1 MPLIIVRNDITKM
14 KVDAI
19 VNAANETLLGGGGV
33 DGCIHRA
40 AGPELL
46 QECRTL
52 GGCRTGE
59 AKITGAYRLPCRY
72 IIHTVGPVWNG
83 GKCGEREQLAS
94 CYRTSLVLAKEHGCE
109 TVAFPLISSG
119 VFGYPKDQALRV
131 AVDAIS
137 EFLAEND
144 MTVYIVIFDRAAY
157 QIGNKL
163 FADKKL
169 DAIQEVQQE
178 MLDFLTQKEK
188 SALKADLNFLMDIQN
203 NYKYNWNSEKYKAAN
218 HAKVLDIRQEAA
230 RQIDFYQEQIKKQL
244 GKKALLHSDHDVQ
257 KMLEKVQGEFKEY
270 QLALYIYGFAYFLE
284 VVLQENYEKAYLSAI
299 AKRIDEMAFQYREF
313 YSLAYS
319 QIENLSK
326 SSLQAHLFGGL
337 SAINKGAGTA
347 IAKIPGINKSQIDE
361 TLIEAG
367 ERIGAY
373 KNRRVQTTM
382 QQLLERQSSCVRPF
396 IDNINAVNRLYNE
409 PVTLIFN
416 HDTLYL
422 GSTPDQT

>member
-1 MPLIIVRNDITKM
+1 MIELE
-14 KVDAI
+14 
-19 VNAANETLLGGGGV
+19 AARKN
-33 DGCIHRA
+33 
-40 AGPELL
+40 ELL
-46 QECRTL
+46 KAMSATELAPLEVKNEISVQTYSKIPLSRLTAL
-52 GGCRTGE
+52 GTGFE
-59 AKITGAYRLPCRY
+59 PVVSAIQQVTSHGQATSGFYKVTIPKGTHLAQFKEKSGFLGTA
-72 IIHTVGPVWNG
+72 VG
-83 GKCGEREQLAS
+83 
-94 CYRTSLVLAKEHGCE
+94 EHGIVGQAQLNPLLCDP
-109 TVAFPLISSG
+109 TMLLVAA
-119 VFGYPKDQALRV
+119 AL
-131 AVDAIS
+131 ANI
-137 EFLAEND
+137 
-144 MTVYIVIFDRAAY
+144 
-157 QIGNKL
+157 
-163 FADKKL
+163 DKKL

-347 IAKIPGINKSQIDE
+347 IAKIPGINKPQIDE
-361 TLIEAG
+361 TLIEDG

>member
-1 MPLIIVRNDITKM
+1 MNELETARKNEFLKAMSATELAPLEVKNEISVQTYSKIPLSRLTALGTGFEPVVSAIQQVTSHGQATSGFY
-14 KVDAI
+14 KVTIPKGTHLAQFK
-19 VNAANETLLGGGGV
+19 EKSGFLGT
-33 DGCIHRA
+33 A
-40 AGPELL
+40 
-46 QECRTL
+46 
-52 GGCRTGE
+52 
-59 AKITGAYRLPCRY
+59 
-72 IIHTVGPVWNG
+72 VG
-83 GKCGEREQLAS
+83 
-94 CYRTSLVLAKEHGCE
+94 EHGIVGQAQLNPLLCDP
-109 TVAFPLISSG
+109 TMLLVAA
-119 VFGYPKDQALRV
+119 AL
-131 AVDAIS
+131 ANI
-137 EFLAEND
+137 
-144 MTVYIVIFDRAAY
+144 
-157 QIGNKL
+157 
-163 FADKKL
+163 DKKL

-178 MLDFLTQKEK
+178 MLDFLAQKEK

-270 QLALYIYGFAYFLE
+270 QLALYIYGFTYFLE
-284 VVLQENYEKAYLSAI
+284 VMLQENYEKAYLSAV
-299 AKRIDEMAFQYREF
+299 AKRIDEMSFQYREF

-319 QIENLSK
+319 QIENMSK

>member
-1 MPLIIVRNDITKM
+1 MNELETARKNELLKAMSATELAPLEVKNEISVQTYSKIPLSRLTALGTGFEPVVTAIQQVTSHGQATSGFYKVTIPKGTHLAQFKEKSGFLGTAVGEHGIVGQAQLNPLLCDPT
-14 KVDAI
+14 
-19 VNAANETLLGGGGV
+19 TLL
-33 DGCIHRA
+33 A
-40 AGPELL
+40 AV
-46 QECRTL
+46 
-52 GGCRTGE
+52 
-59 AKITGAYRLPCRY
+59 A
-72 IIHTVGPVWNG
+72 
-83 GKCGEREQLAS
+83 LAS
-94 CYRTSLVLAKEHGCE
+94 
-109 TVAFPLISSG
+109 I
-119 VFGYPKDQALRV
+119 
-131 AVDAIS
+131 
-137 EFLAEND
+137 
-144 MTVYIVIFDRAAY
+144 
-157 QIGNKL
+157 
-163 FADKKL
+163 DKKL

-178 MLDFLTQKEK
+178 MLDFLAQKEK

>member
-59 AKITGAYRLPCRY
+59 AKLTGAYRLPCKY
-72 IIHTVGPVWNG
+72 VIHTVGPVWNG
-83 GKCGEREQLAS
+83 GKYGEREQLAS

>member
-1 MPLIIVRNDITKM
+1 MNELETARKNELLKAMSATELAPLEVKNEISVQTYSKIPLSRLTALGTGFEPVVSAIQQVTSHGQATSGFYKVTIPKGTHLAQFKEKSGFLGTAVGEHGIVGQAQLNPLLCDPT
-14 KVDAI
+14 
-19 VNAANETLLGGGGV
+19 TLL
-33 DGCIHRA
+33 A
-40 AGPELL
+40 A
-46 QECRTL
+46 
-52 GGCRTGE
+52 
-59 AKITGAYRLPCRY
+59 AA
-72 IIHTVGPVWNG
+72 
-83 GKCGEREQLAS
+83 
-94 CYRTSLVLAKEHGCE
+94 LVN
-109 TVAFPLISSG
+109 I
-119 VFGYPKDQALRV
+119 
-131 AVDAIS
+131 
-137 EFLAEND
+137 
-144 MTVYIVIFDRAAY
+144 
-157 QIGNKL
+157 
-163 FADKKL
+163 DKKL

-178 MLDFLTQKEK
+178 MLDFLAQKEK

>member
-1 MPLIIVRNDITKM
+1 M
-14 KVDAI
+14 
-19 VNAANETLLGGGGV
+19 NELETA
-33 DGCIHRA
+33 RKN
-40 AGPELL
+40 ELL
-46 QECRTL
+46 KAMSATELAPIEVKNEISVQTYSKIPLSRLTAL
-52 GGCRTGE
+52 GTGFE
-59 AKITGAYRLPCRY
+59 PVVSAIQQVTSHGQATSGFYKVTIPKGTHLAQFKEKSGFLGTA
-72 IIHTVGPVWNG
+72 VG
-83 GKCGEREQLAS
+83 
-94 CYRTSLVLAKEHGCE
+94 EHGI
-109 TVAFPLISSG
+109 VGQAQLNPLLCD
-119 VFGYPKDQALRV
+119 PTMLLAAAAL
-131 AVDAIS
+131 ANI
-137 EFLAEND
+137 
-144 MTVYIVIFDRAAY
+144 
-157 QIGNKL
+157 
-163 FADKKL
+163 DKKL

-178 MLDFLTQKEK
+178 MLDFLAQKEK

>member
-1 MPLIIVRNDITKM
+1 M
-14 KVDAI
+14 
-19 VNAANETLLGGGGV
+19 NELETA
-33 DGCIHRA
+33 RKN
-40 AGPELL
+40 ELL
-46 QECRTL
+46 KAMSATELAPLEVKNEISVQTYSKIPLSRLTAL
-52 GGCRTGE
+52 GTGFE
-59 AKITGAYRLPCRY
+59 PVVSAIQQVTSHGQSTSGFYKVTIPKGTHLAQFKEKSGFLGTA
-72 IIHTVGPVWNG
+72 VG
-83 GKCGEREQLAS
+83 
-94 CYRTSLVLAKEHGCE
+94 EHGIVGQAQLNPLLCDP
-109 TVAFPLISSG
+109 TMLLVAA
-119 VFGYPKDQALRV
+119 AL
-131 AVDAIS
+131 ANI
-137 EFLAEND
+137 
-144 MTVYIVIFDRAAY
+144 
-157 QIGNKL
+157 
-163 FADKKL
+163 DKKL

>member
-1 MPLIIVRNDITKM
+1 M
-14 KVDAI
+14 
-19 VNAANETLLGGGGV
+19 NELETA
-33 DGCIHRA
+33 RKN
-40 AGPELL
+40 ELL
-46 QECRTL
+46 KAMSATELAPLEVKNEISVQTYSKIPLSRLTAL
-52 GGCRTGE
+52 GTGFE
-59 AKITGAYRLPCRY
+59 PVASAIQQVTSHGQATSGFYKVTIPKGTHLAQFKEKSGFLGTA
-72 IIHTVGPVWNG
+72 VG
-83 GKCGEREQLAS
+83 
-94 CYRTSLVLAKEHGCE
+94 EHGIVGQAQLNPLLCDP
-109 TVAFPLISSG
+109 TMLLVAA
-119 VFGYPKDQALRV
+119 AL
-131 AVDAIS
+131 ANI
-137 EFLAEND
+137 
-144 MTVYIVIFDRAAY
+144 
-157 QIGNKL
+157 
-163 FADKKL
+163 DKKL

-284 VVLQENYEKAYLSAI
+284 VMLQENYEKAYLSAI
-299 AKRIDEMAFQYREF
+299 AKRIDEMSFQYREF

>member
-1 MPLIIVRNDITKM
+1 M
-14 KVDAI
+14 
-19 VNAANETLLGGGGV
+19 NELETA
-33 DGCIHRA
+33 RKN
-40 AGPELL
+40 ELL
-46 QECRTL
+46 KAMSATELAPLEVKNEISVQTYSKIPLSRLTAL
-52 GGCRTGE
+52 GTGFE
-59 AKITGAYRLPCRY
+59 PVVSAIQQVTSHGQATSGFYKVTIPKGTHLAQFKEKSGFLGTA
-72 IIHTVGPVWNG
+72 VG
-83 GKCGEREQLAS
+83 
-94 CYRTSLVLAKEHGCE
+94 EHGIVGQAQLNPLLCDP
-109 TVAFPLISSG
+109 TMLLVAA
-119 VFGYPKDQALRV
+119 AL
-131 AVDAIS
+131 ANI
-137 EFLAEND
+137 
-144 MTVYIVIFDRAAY
+144 
-157 QIGNKL
+157 
-163 FADKKL
+163 DKKL

-367 ERIGAY
+367 EKIGAY
-373 KNRRVQTTM
+373 KKHRVQTTM
-382 QQLLERQSSCVRPF
+382 RQLLERQSSCVRPF

>member
-1 MPLIIVRNDITKM
+1 MNELETARKNELLKAMSATELAPLEVKNEISVQTYSKIPLSRLTALGTGFEPVVSAIQQVTSHGQATSGFYKVTIPKGTHLAQFKEKSGFLGTAVGEHGIVGQAQLNPLLCDPT
-14 KVDAI
+14 
-19 VNAANETLLGGGGV
+19 TLL
-33 DGCIHRA
+33 A
-40 AGPELL
+40 A
-46 QECRTL
+46 
-52 GGCRTGE
+52 
-59 AKITGAYRLPCRY
+59 AA
-72 IIHTVGPVWNG
+72 
-83 GKCGEREQLAS
+83 LAS
-94 CYRTSLVLAKEHGCE
+94 
-109 TVAFPLISSG
+109 I
-119 VFGYPKDQALRV
+119 
-131 AVDAIS
+131 
-137 EFLAEND
+137 
-144 MTVYIVIFDRAAY
+144 
-157 QIGNKL
+157 
-163 FADKKL
+163 DKKL

-178 MLDFLTQKEK
+178 MLDFLAQKEK

-326 SSLQAHLFGGL
+326 SSLQAQLFGGL

>member
-1 MPLIIVRNDITKM
+1 MNELETARKNELLKAMSATELAPLEVKNEISVQTYSKIPLSRLTALGTGFEPVVSAIQQVTSHGQATSGFYKVTIPKGTHLAQFKEKSGFLGTAVGEHGIVGQAQLNPLLCDPT
-14 KVDAI
+14 
-19 VNAANETLLGGGGV
+19 TLL
-33 DGCIHRA
+33 A
-40 AGPELL
+40 AA
-46 QECRTL
+46 TL
-52 GGCRTGE
+52 
-59 AKITGAYRLPCRY
+59 ANI
-72 IIHTVGPVWNG
+72 
-83 GKCGEREQLAS
+83 
-94 CYRTSLVLAKEHGCE
+94 
-109 TVAFPLISSG
+109 
-119 VFGYPKDQALRV
+119 
-131 AVDAIS
+131 
-137 EFLAEND
+137 
-144 MTVYIVIFDRAAY
+144 
-157 QIGNKL
+157 
-163 FADKKL
+163 DKKL

-178 MLDFLTQKEK
+178 MLDFLAQKEK

-244 GKKALLHSDHDVQ
+244 GKKALPHSDHDVQ

>member
-1 MPLIIVRNDITKM
+1 M
-14 KVDAI
+14 
-19 VNAANETLLGGGGV
+19 NELETA
-33 DGCIHRA
+33 RKN
-40 AGPELL
+40 ELL
-46 QECRTL
+46 KAMSATELAPLEVKNEISVQTYSKIPLSRLTAL
-52 GGCRTGE
+52 GTGFE
-59 AKITGAYRLPCRY
+59 PVASAIQQVTSHGQATSGFYKVTIPKGTHLAQFKEKSGFLGTA
-72 IIHTVGPVWNG
+72 VG
-83 GKCGEREQLAS
+83 
-94 CYRTSLVLAKEHGCE
+94 EHGIVGQAQLNPLLCDP
-109 TVAFPLISSG
+109 TMLLVAA
-119 VFGYPKDQALRV
+119 AL
-131 AVDAIS
+131 ANI
-137 EFLAEND
+137 
-144 MTVYIVIFDRAAY
+144 
-157 QIGNKL
+157 
-163 FADKKL
+163 DKKL

-299 AKRIDEMAFQYREF
+299 AKRIDKMAFQYREF

>member
-1 MPLIIVRNDITKM
+1 M
-14 KVDAI
+14 
-19 VNAANETLLGGGGV
+19 NELETA
-33 DGCIHRA
+33 RKN
-40 AGPELL
+40 ELL
-46 QECRTL
+46 KAMSATELAPLEVKNEISVQTYSKIPLSRLTAL
-52 GGCRTGE
+52 GTGFE
-59 AKITGAYRLPCRY
+59 PVVSAIQQVTSHGQATSGFYKVTIPKGTHLAQFKEKSGFLGTA
-72 IIHTVGPVWNG
+72 VG
-83 GKCGEREQLAS
+83 
-94 CYRTSLVLAKEHGCE
+94 EHGIVGQAQLNPLLCDP
-109 TVAFPLISSG
+109 TMLLVAA
-119 VFGYPKDQALRV
+119 AL
-131 AVDAIS
+131 ANI
-137 EFLAEND
+137 
-144 MTVYIVIFDRAAY
+144 
-157 QIGNKL
+157 
-163 FADKKL
+163 DKKL

-244 GKKALLHSDHDVQ
+244 GKKVLLHSDHDVQ

-326 SSLQAHLFGGL
+326 SSLQAHLFSGL

-382 QQLLERQSSCVRPF
+382 QQLLERQISCVRPF

-422 GSTPDQT
+422 GSPPDQT

>member
-1 MPLIIVRNDITKM
+1 MIELE
-14 KVDAI
+14 
-19 VNAANETLLGGGGV
+19 AARKN
-33 DGCIHRA
+33 
-40 AGPELL
+40 ELL
-46 QECRTL
+46 KAMSATELAPLEVKNEISVQTYSKIPLSRLTAL
-52 GGCRTGE
+52 GTGFE
-59 AKITGAYRLPCRY
+59 PVVSAIQQVTSHGQATSGFYKVTIPKGTHLAQFKEKSGFLGTA
-72 IIHTVGPVWNG
+72 VG
-83 GKCGEREQLAS
+83 
-94 CYRTSLVLAKEHGCE
+94 EHGIVGQAQLNPLLCDP
-109 TVAFPLISSG
+109 TMLLVAA
-119 VFGYPKDQALRV
+119 AL
-131 AVDAIS
+131 ANI
-137 EFLAEND
+137 
-144 MTVYIVIFDRAAY
+144 
-157 QIGNKL
+157 
-163 FADKKL
+163 DKKL

-218 HAKVLDIRQEAA
+218 HAKILDIRQEAA

-347 IAKIPGINKSQIDE
+347 IAKIPGINKPQIDE

>member
-1 MPLIIVRNDITKM
+1 MNELETARKNELLKAMSATELAPLEVKNEISVQTYSKIPLSRLTALGTGFKPVVSAIQQVTSHGQATSGFYKVTIPKGTHLAQFKEKSGFLGTAVGEHGIVGQAQLNPLLCDPT
-14 KVDAI
+14 
-19 VNAANETLLGGGGV
+19 TLL
-33 DGCIHRA
+33 A
-40 AGPELL
+40 A
-46 QECRTL
+46 
-52 GGCRTGE
+52 
-59 AKITGAYRLPCRY
+59 AA
-72 IIHTVGPVWNG
+72 
-83 GKCGEREQLAS
+83 LAN
-94 CYRTSLVLAKEHGCE
+94 
-109 TVAFPLISSG
+109 I
-119 VFGYPKDQALRV
+119 
-131 AVDAIS
+131 
-137 EFLAEND
+137 
-144 MTVYIVIFDRAAY
+144 
-157 QIGNKL
+157 
-163 FADKKL
+163 DKKL

-178 MLDFLTQKEK
+178 MLDFLAQKEK

>member
-1 MPLIIVRNDITKM
+1 MNELETARKNELLKAMSATELAPLEVKNEISVQTYSKIPLSRLTALGTGFEPVASAIQQVTSHGQATSGFYKVTIPKGTHLAQFKEKSGFLGTAVGEHGIVGQAQLNPLLCDPT
-14 KVDAI
+14 
-19 VNAANETLLGGGGV
+19 TLL
-33 DGCIHRA
+33 A
-40 AGPELL
+40 A
-46 QECRTL
+46 
-52 GGCRTGE
+52 
-59 AKITGAYRLPCRY
+59 AA
-72 IIHTVGPVWNG
+72 
-83 GKCGEREQLAS
+83 LAN
-94 CYRTSLVLAKEHGCE
+94 
-109 TVAFPLISSG
+109 I
-119 VFGYPKDQALRV
+119 
-131 AVDAIS
+131 
-137 EFLAEND
+137 
-144 MTVYIVIFDRAAY
+144 
-157 QIGNKL
+157 
-163 FADKKL
+163 DKKL

-178 MLDFLTQKEK
+178 MLDFLAQKEK

-230 RQIDFYQEQIKKQL
+230 RQIDFYQEQIKKQF
-244 GKKALLHSDHDVQ
+244 GKKTLLHSDHDVQ

-270 QLALYIYGFAYFLE
+270 QLALYVYGFAYFLE
-284 VVLQENYEKAYLSAI
+284 VMLQENYEKAYLSAI
-299 AKRIDEMAFQYREF
+299 AKRIDEMSLQYREF

-367 ERIGAY
+367 EKIGAY
-373 KNRRVQTTM
+373 KKHRVQTTM
-382 QQLLERQSSCVRPF
+382 RQLLERQSSCVRPF
-396 IDNINAVNRLYNE
+396 IDNINAVNHLYNE

>member
-1 MPLIIVRNDITKM
+1 MNELETARKNELLKAMSATELAPLEVKNEISVQTYSKIPLSRLTALGTGFEPVVSAIQQVTSHGQATSGFYKVTIPKGTHLAQFKEKSGFLGTAVGEHGIVGQAQLNPLLCDPT
-14 KVDAI
+14 
-19 VNAANETLLGGGGV
+19 TLL
-33 DGCIHRA
+33 A
-40 AGPELL
+40 A
-46 QECRTL
+46 
-52 GGCRTGE
+52 
-59 AKITGAYRLPCRY
+59 AA
-72 IIHTVGPVWNG
+72 
-83 GKCGEREQLAS
+83 LAN
-94 CYRTSLVLAKEHGCE
+94 
-109 TVAFPLISSG
+109 I
-119 VFGYPKDQALRV
+119 
-131 AVDAIS
+131 
-137 EFLAEND
+137 
-144 MTVYIVIFDRAAY
+144 
-157 QIGNKL
+157 
-163 FADKKL
+163 DKKL

-244 GKKALLHSDHDVQ
+244 GKKVLLHSDHDVQ

>member
-1 MPLIIVRNDITKM
+1 MNELETARKNELLKAMSATELAPLEVKNEISVQTYSKIPLSRLTALGTGFEPVVSAIQQVTSHGQATSGFYKVTIPKGTHLAQFKEKSGFLGTAVGEHGIVGQAQLNPLLCDPT
-14 KVDAI
+14 
-19 VNAANETLLGGGGV
+19 TLL
-33 DGCIHRA
+33 A
-40 AGPELL
+40 A
-46 QECRTL
+46 
-52 GGCRTGE
+52 
-59 AKITGAYRLPCRY
+59 AA
-72 IIHTVGPVWNG
+72 
-83 GKCGEREQLAS
+83 LAN
-94 CYRTSLVLAKEHGCE
+94 
-109 TVAFPLISSG
+109 I
-119 VFGYPKDQALRV
+119 
-131 AVDAIS
+131 
-137 EFLAEND
+137 
-144 MTVYIVIFDRAAY
+144 
-157 QIGNKL
+157 
-163 FADKKL
+163 DKKL

-178 MLDFLTQKEK
+178 MLNFLAQKER

-230 RQIDFYQEQIKKQL
+230 RQIDFYQEKIKKQL

-319 QIENLSK
+319 QIENMSK

>member
-1 MPLIIVRNDITKM
+1 MNELETARKNELLKAMSATELAPLEVKNEISVQTYSKIPLSRLTALGTGFEPVVSAIQQVTNHGQATSGFYKVTIPKGTHLAQFKEKSGFLGTAVGEHGIVGQAQLNPLLCDPT
-14 KVDAI
+14 
-19 VNAANETLLGGGGV
+19 TLL
-33 DGCIHRA
+33 A
-40 AGPELL
+40 A
-46 QECRTL
+46 
-52 GGCRTGE
+52 
-59 AKITGAYRLPCRY
+59 AA
-72 IIHTVGPVWNG
+72 
-83 GKCGEREQLAS
+83 LAN
-94 CYRTSLVLAKEHGCE
+94 
-109 TVAFPLISSG
+109 I
-119 VFGYPKDQALRV
+119 
-131 AVDAIS
+131 
-137 EFLAEND
+137 
-144 MTVYIVIFDRAAY
+144 
-157 QIGNKL
+157 
-163 FADKKL
+163 DKKL

-178 MLDFLTQKEK
+178 MLDFLAQKEK

-270 QLALYIYGFAYFLE
+270 QLALYTYGFAYFLE

-299 AKRIDEMAFQYREF
+299 AKIIDEMAFQYREF

-319 QIENLSK
+319 QIENMSK

>member
-1 MPLIIVRNDITKM
+1 MNELETARKNELLKAMSATELAPLEVKNEISVQTYSKIPLSRLTALGTGFEPVVSAIQQATSHGQATSGFYKVTIPKGTHLAQFKEKSGFLGTAVGEHGIVGQAQLNPLLCDPT
-14 KVDAI
+14 
-19 VNAANETLLGGGGV
+19 TLL
-33 DGCIHRA
+33 A
-40 AGPELL
+40 A
-46 QECRTL
+46 
-52 GGCRTGE
+52 
-59 AKITGAYRLPCRY
+59 AA
-72 IIHTVGPVWNG
+72 
-83 GKCGEREQLAS
+83 LAS
-94 CYRTSLVLAKEHGCE
+94 
-109 TVAFPLISSG
+109 I
-119 VFGYPKDQALRV
+119 
-131 AVDAIS
+131 
-137 EFLAEND
+137 
-144 MTVYIVIFDRAAY
+144 
-157 QIGNKL
+157 
-163 FADKKL
+163 DKKL

-178 MLDFLTQKEK
+178 MLDFLAQKEK

-218 HAKVLDIRQEAA
+218 HAKILDIRQEAA
-230 RQIDFYQEQIKKQL
+230 RQIDFYQERIKKQL

-326 SSLQAHLFGGL
+326 SSFQAHLFGGL

>member
-1 MPLIIVRNDITKM
+1 MNEIETARKNELLKAMSATELAPLEVKNEISVQTYSKIPLSRLTALGTGFEPVVSAIQQVTSHGQATSGFYKVTIPKGTYLAQFKERSGFLGTAVGEHGIVGQAQLNPLLCDPT
-14 KVDAI
+14 
-19 VNAANETLLGGGGV
+19 TLL
-33 DGCIHRA
+33 A
-40 AGPELL
+40 A
-46 QECRTL
+46 
-52 GGCRTGE
+52 
-59 AKITGAYRLPCRY
+59 AA
-72 IIHTVGPVWNG
+72 
-83 GKCGEREQLAS
+83 LAN
-94 CYRTSLVLAKEHGCE
+94 
-109 TVAFPLISSG
+109 I
-119 VFGYPKDQALRV
+119 
-131 AVDAIS
+131 
-137 EFLAEND
+137 
-144 MTVYIVIFDRAAY
+144 
-157 QIGNKL
+157 
-163 FADKKL
+163 DKKL

-178 MLDFLTQKEK
+178 MLDFLVQKEK

>member
-1 MPLIIVRNDITKM
+1 MNELETARKNELLKAMSATELAPLEVKNEISVQTYSKIPLSRLTALGTGFEPVVSAIQQVTSHGQATSGFYKVTIPKGTHLAQFKEKSGFLGTAVGEHGIVGQAQLNPLLCDPT
-14 KVDAI
+14 
-19 VNAANETLLGGGGV
+19 TLL
-33 DGCIHRA
+33 A
-40 AGPELL
+40 A
-46 QECRTL
+46 
-52 GGCRTGE
+52 
-59 AKITGAYRLPCRY
+59 AA
-72 IIHTVGPVWNG
+72 
-83 GKCGEREQLAS
+83 LAN
-94 CYRTSLVLAKEHGCE
+94 
-109 TVAFPLISSG
+109 I
-119 VFGYPKDQALRV
+119 
-131 AVDAIS
+131 
-137 EFLAEND
+137 
-144 MTVYIVIFDRAAY
+144 
-157 QIGNKL
+157 
-163 FADKKL
+163 DKKL

-178 MLDFLTQKEK
+178 MLDFLAQKEK

-284 VVLQENYEKAYLSAI
+284 VMLQENYEKAYLSAI

>member
-1 MPLIIVRNDITKM
+1 MNELE
-14 KVDAI
+14 
-19 VNAANETLLGGGGV
+19 AARKN
-33 DGCIHRA
+33 
-40 AGPELL
+40 ELL
-46 QECRTL
+46 KAMSATELAPLEVKNEISVQTYSKIPLSRLTAL
-52 GGCRTGE
+52 GTGFE
-59 AKITGAYRLPCRY
+59 PVVSAIQQVTSHGQATSGFYKVTIPKGTHLAQFKEKSGFLGTA
-72 IIHTVGPVWNG
+72 VG
-83 GKCGEREQLAS
+83 
-94 CYRTSLVLAKEHGCE
+94 EHGIVGQAQLNPLLCDP
-109 TVAFPLISSG
+109 TMLLVAA
-119 VFGYPKDQALRV
+119 AL
-131 AVDAIS
+131 ANI
-137 EFLAEND
+137 
-144 MTVYIVIFDRAAY
+144 
-157 QIGNKL
+157 
-163 FADKKL
+163 DKKL

-188 SALKADLNFLMDIQN
+188 SALKAALNFLMDIQN

>member
-1 MPLIIVRNDITKM
+1 MNELETARKNELLKAMSATELAPLEVKNEISVQTYSKIPLSRLTALGTGFEPVVSAIQQVTNHGQATSGFYKVTIPKGTHLAQFKEKSGFLGTAVGEHGIVGQAQLNPLLCDPT
-14 KVDAI
+14 
-19 VNAANETLLGGGGV
+19 TLL
-33 DGCIHRA
+33 A
-40 AGPELL
+40 A
-46 QECRTL
+46 
-52 GGCRTGE
+52 
-59 AKITGAYRLPCRY
+59 AA
-72 IIHTVGPVWNG
+72 
-83 GKCGEREQLAS
+83 LAN
-94 CYRTSLVLAKEHGCE
+94 
-109 TVAFPLISSG
+109 I
-119 VFGYPKDQALRV
+119 
-131 AVDAIS
+131 
-137 EFLAEND
+137 
-144 MTVYIVIFDRAAY
+144 
-157 QIGNKL
+157 
-163 FADKKL
+163 DKKL

-178 MLDFLTQKEK
+178 MLDFLAQKEK

-244 GKKALLHSDHDVQ
+244 GKEALLHSDHDVQ
-257 KMLEKVQGEFKEY
+257 KILEKVQGEFKEY
-270 QLALYIYGFAYFLE
+270 QLALYTYGFAYFLE

-319 QIENLSK
+319 QIENMSK

>member
-1 MPLIIVRNDITKM
+1 MNELETARKNELLKAMSATELAPLEVKNEISVQTYSKIPLSRLTALGTGFEPVASAIQQVTSHGQATSGFY
-14 KVDAI
+14 KVTIPKGTQLARFKDGSGFLGTAI
-19 VNAANETLLGGGGV
+19 GEQGIAGQARLNPLLCDPTTLL
-33 DGCIHRA
+33 A
-40 AGPELL
+40 A
-46 QECRTL
+46 
-52 GGCRTGE
+52 
-59 AKITGAYRLPCRY
+59 AA
-72 IIHTVGPVWNG
+72 
-83 GKCGEREQLAS
+83 LAN
-94 CYRTSLVLAKEHGCE
+94 
-109 TVAFPLISSG
+109 I
-119 VFGYPKDQALRV
+119 
-131 AVDAIS
+131 
-137 EFLAEND
+137 
-144 MTVYIVIFDRAAY
+144 
-157 QIGNKL
+157 
-163 FADKKL
+163 DKKL

-178 MLDFLTQKEK
+178 MQDFLAQKEK

-299 AKRIDEMAFQYREF
+299 AKGIDEMAFQYREF

-396 IDNINAVNRLYNE
+396 IDNINTVNRLYNE

-422 GSTPDQT
+422 GAAPDQT

>member
-1 MPLIIVRNDITKM
+1 M
-14 KVDAI
+14 KSRKRGTEMI
-19 VNAANETLLGGGGV
+19 ELEAARKN
-33 DGCIHRA
+33 
-40 AGPELL
+40 ELL
-46 QECRTL
+46 KAMSATELAPLEVKNEISVQTYSKIPLSRLTAL
-52 GGCRTGE
+52 GTGFE
-59 AKITGAYRLPCRY
+59 PVVSAIQQVTSHGQATSGFYKVTIPKGTHLAQFKEKSGFLGTA
-72 IIHTVGPVWNG
+72 VG
-83 GKCGEREQLAS
+83 
-94 CYRTSLVLAKEHGCE
+94 EHGIVGQAQLNPLLCDP
-109 TVAFPLISSG
+109 TMLLVAA
-119 VFGYPKDQALRV
+119 AL
-131 AVDAIS
+131 ANI
-137 EFLAEND
+137 
-144 MTVYIVIFDRAAY
+144 
-157 QIGNKL
+157 
-163 FADKKL
+163 DKKL

>member
-1 MPLIIVRNDITKM
+1 M
-14 KVDAI
+14 
-19 VNAANETLLGGGGV
+19 NELETA
-33 DGCIHRA
+33 RKN
-40 AGPELL
+40 ELL
-46 QECRTL
+46 KAMSATELAPLEVKNEISVQTYSKIPLSRLTAL
-52 GGCRTGE
+52 GTGFE
-59 AKITGAYRLPCRY
+59 PVVSAIQQVTSHGQATSGFYKVTIPKGTHLAQFKEKSGFLGTA
-72 IIHTVGPVWNG
+72 VG
-83 GKCGEREQLAS
+83 
-94 CYRTSLVLAKEHGCE
+94 EHGIVGQAQLNPLLCDP
-109 TVAFPLISSG
+109 TMLLVAA
-119 VFGYPKDQALRV
+119 AL
-131 AVDAIS
+131 ANI
-137 EFLAEND
+137 
-144 MTVYIVIFDRAAY
+144 
-157 QIGNKL
+157 
-163 FADKKL
+163 DKKL

-230 RQIDFYQEQIKKQL
+230 RQIDFYPEQIKKQL

-299 AKRIDEMAFQYREF
+299 AKRIDKMAFQYREF

>member
-1 MPLIIVRNDITKM
+1 MNELETARKNELLKAMSATELAPLEVKNEISVQTYSKIPLSRLTALGTGFEPVVSAIQQVTSHGQATSGFYKVTIPKGTHLAQFKEKSGFLGTAVGEHGIVGQAQLNPLLCDPT
-14 KVDAI
+14 
-19 VNAANETLLGGGGV
+19 TLL
-33 DGCIHRA
+33 A
-40 AGPELL
+40 A
-46 QECRTL
+46 
-52 GGCRTGE
+52 
-59 AKITGAYRLPCRY
+59 AA
-72 IIHTVGPVWNG
+72 
-83 GKCGEREQLAS
+83 LAN
-94 CYRTSLVLAKEHGCE
+94 
-109 TVAFPLISSG
+109 I
-119 VFGYPKDQALRV
+119 
-131 AVDAIS
+131 
-137 EFLAEND
+137 
-144 MTVYIVIFDRAAY
+144 
-157 QIGNKL
+157 
-163 FADKKL
+163 DKKL

-178 MLDFLTQKEK
+178 MLDFLAQKEK

-244 GKKALLHSDHDVQ
+244 DKKALLHSDHDVQ
-257 KMLEKVQGEFKEY
+257 KTLEKVQDEFKEY

-416 HDTLYL
+416 HDSLYL

>member
-1 MPLIIVRNDITKM
+1 M
-14 KVDAI
+14 
-19 VNAANETLLGGGGV
+19 NELETA
-33 DGCIHRA
+33 RKN
-40 AGPELL
+40 ELL
-46 QECRTL
+46 KAMSATELAPLEVKNEISVQTYSKIPLSRLTAL
-52 GGCRTGE
+52 GTGFE
-59 AKITGAYRLPCRY
+59 PVVSAIQQVTSHGQATSGFYKVTIPKGTHLAQFKEKSGFLGTA
-72 IIHTVGPVWNG
+72 VG
-83 GKCGEREQLAS
+83 
-94 CYRTSLVLAKEHGCE
+94 EHGIVGQAQLNPLLCDP
-109 TVAFPLISSG
+109 TMLLVAA
-119 VFGYPKDQALRV
+119 AL
-131 AVDAIS
+131 ANI
-137 EFLAEND
+137 
-144 MTVYIVIFDRAAY
+144 
-157 QIGNKL
+157 
-163 FADKKL
+163 DKKL

-178 MLDFLTQKEK
+178 MLVFLTQKEK

-203 NYKYNWNSEKYKAAN
+203 NYKYNWNSEKYKTAN

>member
-1 MPLIIVRNDITKM
+1 MNELETARKNELLKAMSATELAPLEVKNEISVQTYSKIPLSRLTALGTGFEPVVSAIQQVTSHGQATSGFYKVTIPKGTHLAQFKEKSGFLGTAVGEHGIVGQAQLNPSLCDPT
-14 KVDAI
+14 
-19 VNAANETLLGGGGV
+19 TLL
-33 DGCIHRA
+33 A
-40 AGPELL
+40 AA
-46 QECRTL
+46 TL
-52 GGCRTGE
+52 
-59 AKITGAYRLPCRY
+59 ANI
-72 IIHTVGPVWNG
+72 
-83 GKCGEREQLAS
+83 
-94 CYRTSLVLAKEHGCE
+94 
-109 TVAFPLISSG
+109 
-119 VFGYPKDQALRV
+119 
-131 AVDAIS
+131 
-137 EFLAEND
+137 
-144 MTVYIVIFDRAAY
+144 
-157 QIGNKL
+157 
-163 FADKKL
+163 DKKL

-178 MLDFLTQKEK
+178 MLDFLAQKEK

>member
-1 MPLIIVRNDITKM
+1 MNELETARKNELLKAMSATELAPLEVKNEISVQTYSKIPLSRLTALGTGFEPVVSAIQQVTSHGQATSGFYKVTIPKGTHLAQFKEKSGFLGTAVGEHGIVGQAQLNPLLCDPT
-14 KVDAI
+14 
-19 VNAANETLLGGGGV
+19 TLL
-33 DGCIHRA
+33 A
-40 AGPELL
+40 A
-46 QECRTL
+46 
-52 GGCRTGE
+52 
-59 AKITGAYRLPCRY
+59 AA
-72 IIHTVGPVWNG
+72 
-83 GKCGEREQLAS
+83 LAS
-94 CYRTSLVLAKEHGCE
+94 
-109 TVAFPLISSG
+109 I
-119 VFGYPKDQALRV
+119 
-131 AVDAIS
+131 
-137 EFLAEND
+137 
-144 MTVYIVIFDRAAY
+144 
-157 QIGNKL
+157 
-163 FADKKL
+163 DKKL
-169 DAIQEVQQE
+169 DAIQEVQQD
-178 MLDFLTQKEK
+178 MLDFLAQKEK

>member
-1 MPLIIVRNDITKM
+1 MNELETARKNELLKAMSATELAPLEVKNEISVQTYSKIPLSRLTALGTGFEPVVSAIQQVTNHGQATSGFYKVTIPKGTHLAQFKEKSGFLGTAVGEHGIVGQAQLNPLLCDPT
-14 KVDAI
+14 
-19 VNAANETLLGGGGV
+19 TLL
-33 DGCIHRA
+33 A
-40 AGPELL
+40 A
-46 QECRTL
+46 
-52 GGCRTGE
+52 
-59 AKITGAYRLPCRY
+59 AA
-72 IIHTVGPVWNG
+72 
-83 GKCGEREQLAS
+83 LAN
-94 CYRTSLVLAKEHGCE
+94 
-109 TVAFPLISSG
+109 I
-119 VFGYPKDQALRV
+119 
-131 AVDAIS
+131 
-137 EFLAEND
+137 
-144 MTVYIVIFDRAAY
+144 
-157 QIGNKL
+157 
-163 FADKKL
+163 DKKL

-178 MLDFLTQKEK
+178 MLDFLAQKEK

-257 KMLEKVQGEFKEY
+257 KILEKVQGEFKEY
-270 QLALYIYGFAYFLE
+270 QLALYTYGFAYFLE

-319 QIENLSK
+319 QIENMSK

>member
-1 MPLIIVRNDITKM
+1 MNELETARKNELLKAMSATELAPLEVKNEISVQTYSKIPLSRLTALGTGFESVVSAIQQVTSHGQATSGFYKVTIPKGTHLAQFKEKSGFLGTAVGEHGIVGQAQLNPLLCDPT
-14 KVDAI
+14 
-19 VNAANETLLGGGGV
+19 TLL
-33 DGCIHRA
+33 A
-40 AGPELL
+40 A
-46 QECRTL
+46 
-52 GGCRTGE
+52 
-59 AKITGAYRLPCRY
+59 AA
-72 IIHTVGPVWNG
+72 
-83 GKCGEREQLAS
+83 LAN
-94 CYRTSLVLAKEHGCE
+94 
-109 TVAFPLISSG
+109 I
-119 VFGYPKDQALRV
+119 
-131 AVDAIS
+131 
-137 EFLAEND
+137 
-144 MTVYIVIFDRAAY
+144 
-157 QIGNKL
+157 
-163 FADKKL
+163 DKKL

-178 MLDFLTQKEK
+178 MLDFLAQKEK

>member
-1 MPLIIVRNDITKM
+1 MNELETARKNELLKAMSATELAPLEVKNEISVQTYSKIPLSRLTALGTGVEPVVSAIQQVTSHGQATSGFYKVTIPKGTHLAQFKEKSGFLGTAVGEHGIVGQAQLNPLLCDPT
-14 KVDAI
+14 
-19 VNAANETLLGGGGV
+19 TLL
-33 DGCIHRA
+33 A
-40 AGPELL
+40 A
-46 QECRTL
+46 
-52 GGCRTGE
+52 
-59 AKITGAYRLPCRY
+59 AA
-72 IIHTVGPVWNG
+72 
-83 GKCGEREQLAS
+83 LAN
-94 CYRTSLVLAKEHGCE
+94 
-109 TVAFPLISSG
+109 I
-119 VFGYPKDQALRV
+119 
-131 AVDAIS
+131 
-137 EFLAEND
+137 
-144 MTVYIVIFDRAAY
+144 
-157 QIGNKL
+157 
-163 FADKKL
+163 DKKL

-178 MLDFLTQKEK
+178 MLDFLAQKEE

-257 KMLEKVQGEFKEY
+257 KMLEKVQGEFREY

>member
-1 MPLIIVRNDITKM
+1 MNELETARKNELLKAMSATELAPLEVKNEISMQTYSKIPLSRLTALGTGFEPVASAIQQVTSHGQATSGFYKVTIPKGTHLAQFKEKSGFLGTAVGEHGIVGQAQLNPLLCDPT
-14 KVDAI
+14 
-19 VNAANETLLGGGGV
+19 TLL
-33 DGCIHRA
+33 A
-40 AGPELL
+40 A
-46 QECRTL
+46 
-52 GGCRTGE
+52 
-59 AKITGAYRLPCRY
+59 AA
-72 IIHTVGPVWNG
+72 
-83 GKCGEREQLAS
+83 LAN
-94 CYRTSLVLAKEHGCE
+94 
-109 TVAFPLISSG
+109 I
-119 VFGYPKDQALRV
+119 
-131 AVDAIS
+131 
-137 EFLAEND
+137 
-144 MTVYIVIFDRAAY
+144 
-157 QIGNKL
+157 
-163 FADKKL
+163 DKKL

-178 MLDFLTQKEK
+178 MLDFLAQKEK

>member
-1 MPLIIVRNDITKM
+1 MNELETARKSELLKAMSATELAPLEVKNEISVQTYSKIPLSRLTALGTGFEPVVSAIQQVTNHGQATSGFYKVTIPKGTHLAQFKEKSGFLGTAVGEHGIVGQAQLNPLLCDPT
-14 KVDAI
+14 
-19 VNAANETLLGGGGV
+19 TLL
-33 DGCIHRA
+33 A
-40 AGPELL
+40 A
-46 QECRTL
+46 
-52 GGCRTGE
+52 
-59 AKITGAYRLPCRY
+59 AA
-72 IIHTVGPVWNG
+72 
-83 GKCGEREQLAS
+83 LAN
-94 CYRTSLVLAKEHGCE
+94 
-109 TVAFPLISSG
+109 I
-119 VFGYPKDQALRV
+119 
-131 AVDAIS
+131 
-137 EFLAEND
+137 
-144 MTVYIVIFDRAAY
+144 
-157 QIGNKL
+157 
-163 FADKKL
+163 DKKL

-178 MLDFLTQKEK
+178 MLDFLAQKEK

-218 HAKVLDIRQEAA
+218 HAKVLDICQEAA

-270 QLALYIYGFAYFLE
+270 QLALYTYGFAYFLE

-319 QIENLSK
+319 QIENMSK

-422 GSTPDQT
+422 GSTSDQT

>member
-1 MPLIIVRNDITKM
+1 MNEIETARKNELLKAMSATELAPLEVKNEISVQTYSKIPLSRLTALGTGFEPVVSAIQQVTSHGQATSGFYKVTIPKGTHLAQFKEKSGFLGTAVGEHGIVGQAQLNPLLCDP
-14 KVDAI
+14 A
-19 VNAANETLLGGGGV
+19 TLL
-33 DGCIHRA
+33 A
-40 AGPELL
+40 A
-46 QECRTL
+46 
-52 GGCRTGE
+52 
-59 AKITGAYRLPCRY
+59 AA
-72 IIHTVGPVWNG
+72 
-83 GKCGEREQLAS
+83 LA
-94 CYRTSLVLAKEHGCE
+94 
-109 TVAFPLISSG
+109 
-119 VFGYPKDQALRV
+119 
-131 AVDAIS
+131 
-137 EFLAEND
+137 N
-144 MTVYIVIFDRAAY
+144 M
-157 QIGNKL
+157 
-163 FADKKL
+163 DKKL

-178 MLDFLTQKEK
+178 MLDFLAQKEK
-188 SALKADLNFLMDIQN
+188 SALKADLTFLMDIQS
-203 NYKYNWNSEKYKAAN
+203 NYKYNWNNEKYKAAN

-337 SAINKGAGTA
+337 STINKGAGTA

-396 IDNINAVNRLYNE
+396 IDNINTVNRLYNE

-422 GSTPDQT
+422 GSTPDQI